1 MRGLG
6 RKVLASLVLTI
17 IAVGVTLLKGDV
29 PSNLS
34 SFLQFLFGALVLGN
48 GIEHVTDAYV
58 DGKSIPGPKDGVNLS
73 QTHDKIDDLKATV
86 TALGDNDQKIAEQV
100 VQVQQAI
107 SAIVSKLWP
116 TK

>member
-6 RKVLASLVLTI
+6 RKVLSAIVLTLV
-17 IAVGVTLLKGDV
+17 AVGVTVVKGDI
-29 PSNLS
+29 PTNLS
-34 SFLQFLFGALVLGN
+34 SFLQFLFGAFVLGN
-48 GIEHVTDAYV
+48 GIEHVSSAYV
-58 DGKSIPGPKDGVNLS
+58 DGKSSSGGVDMVP
-73 QTHDKIDDLKATV
+73 THDKIDDLKATV
-86 TALGDNDQKIAEQV
+86 TALGENDQKIAEQV